1 MTEAFRGGVA
11 VTGLTPGETTLNITT
26 GNGVA
31 KQVPVQVR
39 ENLLKDW
46 PTATFT
52 TASDNT
58 GILPSYTITGNVM
71 TITGKTGAADQRVI
85 TRVNLPAGFG
95 SKVTVGLD
103 YTGPELTADS
113 TLTPNLMT
121 VISVGDHYKPVATL
135 PLPEKVTPG
144 HYRLDATL
152 LAGATQAEL
161 RIGVFTTTPFTV
173 TRLAVMKTSE
183 YVE

>member
-1 MTEAFRGGVA
+1 MA
-11 VTGLTPGETTLNITT
+11 VTGLVPGETSLKLTAD
-26 GNGVA
+26 NGVA
-31 KQVPVQVR
+31 KSVPVIVR

-52 TASDNT
+52 AASDST
-58 GILPSYTITGNVM
+58 GILPSYTIAGNVM
-71 TITGKTGAADQRVI
+71 TITGKTGAADQRV
-85 TRVNLPAGFG
+85 TARVNLPAGFG

-121 VISVGDHYKPVATL
+121 VISVGDQYKPVATL

-144 HYRLDATL
+144 HYRLDAVL
-152 LAGATQAEL
+152 LTGATQVEM

-173 TRLAVMKTSE
+173 TRLAIMKTSE
-183 YVE
+183 YIE